1 MNWKVR
7 FKNKMF
13 WLALIPAILVLAQVV
28 LALFDVKVDFTDL
41 QAKLI
46 AIVDAVFVLLSILGI
61 AVDMTTAGIKDSER
75 AMSYTEPYKAEE
87 K

>member
-61 AVDMTTAGIKDSER
+61 TVDMTTAGIKDSER
-75 AMSYTEPYKAEE
+75 AMGYTEPYKTEE